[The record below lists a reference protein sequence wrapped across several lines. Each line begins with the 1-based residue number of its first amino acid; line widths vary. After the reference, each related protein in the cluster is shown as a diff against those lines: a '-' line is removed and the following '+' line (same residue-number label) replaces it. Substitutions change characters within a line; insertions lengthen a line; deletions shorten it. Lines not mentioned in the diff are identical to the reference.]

1 MPFSIPHGWR
11 SLSDGFLVI
20 LLVIVCP
27 QPDQEKWSSV
37 KVLLQR
43 VSRAEVRVDGAVAGK
58 IGGGLLILLGIEQ
71 GDREA
76 DVDYY
81 AAKTA
86 DLRIF
91 PDSAASMNRSL
102 VDTGGAALVISQFT
116 LASDTRRGRRP
127 SFSRAAPPAEAERL
141 YAYFVKQLRTR
152 IPEVATGLFQAMMD
166 VELVN
171 DGPVTILL
179 DPPGTPHADPAT
191 P

>member
-1 MPFSIPHGWR
+1 
-11 SLSDGFLVI
+11 
-20 LLVIVCP
+20 LVIVCP

-81 AAKTA
+81 AAKTV

-141 YAYFVKQLRTR
+141 YAYFVKQLRAR

-179 DPPGTPHADPAT
+179 DPPGTRHTDPAT

>member
-58 IGGGLLILLGIEQ
+58 IGRGLLILLGIEQ

-141 YAYFVKQLRTR
+141 YEYFVKQLRTR

-179 DPPGTPHADPAT
+179 DPPGTRHADPAT

>member
-141 YAYFVKQLRTR
+141 YAYFVKQLRAR

-179 DPPGTPHADPAT
+179 DPPGTRHTDPAT